1 MKRNIIIVIL
11 LMLSSFF
18 GSCITF
24 RPKHIFPLDN
34 QVEFIHLCKGM
45 EDSGDLL
52 KPVDIQ
58 SDFTSKDDHI
68 NCFIKLKDV
77 SMKIRLRWKWYSPD
91 KKMFRDTGDIIVNQ
105 NEEYLGVVTAYDMLQ
120 LNPGSKNEGQWTVV
134 VFMDDKFIGRKTFQV
149 RPLKLKGRSR
159 LTSHIYIG

>member
-1 MKRNIIIVIL
+1 
-11 LMLSSFF
+11 MLCSFL

-24 RPKHIFPLDN
+24 KSERLFPHDN
-34 QVEFIHLCKGM
+34 HVECIHLCRGM

-77 SMKIRLRWKWYSPD
+77 SIKIRLRWKWYSPD
-91 KKMFRDTGDIIVNQ
+91 RKMVRDTGDVVVNRD
-105 NEEYLGVVTAYDMLQ
+105 EKPLEAVTAYDMLK
-120 LNPGSKNEGQWTVV
+120 LNPEDNSEGQWTVV
-134 VFMDDKFIGRKTFQV
+134 VFLNDKFIGRKTFQV
-149 RPLKLKGRSR
+149 RPLKLS
-159 LTSHIYIG
+159 